1 MPPFSIWMIRGALGS
16 LIVSS
21 LLGALLM
28 LHKAMPFHDAVWALL
43 PFHYELA
50 IWGFL
55 IPFVMGA
62 AYWIFPRQLKGE
74 PRGHPASATITAVSY
89 TAGLMIHLAE
99 MGFATWTGNF
109 PSGRILIMISIM
121 LFIGMMWGRAVS
133 YRDRR

>member
-28 LHKAMPFHDAVWALL
+28 LHKAIPFHGAAWAML

-50 IWGFL
+50 VWGFL
-55 IPFVMGA
+55 IPFVMGT

-89 TAGLMIHLAE
+89 TAGLIIHLAE
-99 MGFATWTGNF
+99 MGFTDRAGNF
-109 PSGRILIMISIM
+109 PVGRILIMISII
-121 LFIGMMWGRAVS
+121 LFIGMMWGRTVS